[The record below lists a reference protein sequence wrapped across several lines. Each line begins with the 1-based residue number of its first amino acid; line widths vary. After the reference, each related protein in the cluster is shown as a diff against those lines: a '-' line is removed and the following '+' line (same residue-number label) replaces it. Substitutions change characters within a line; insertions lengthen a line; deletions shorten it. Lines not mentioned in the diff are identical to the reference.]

1 MRVIAG
7 RFKGR
12 TLVSP
17 SGMETR
23 PTSDRLRETLFNVL
37 AHGYDNPIADARV
50 LDLFAGS
57 GALGLEALSRGA
69 AFAQFVEEAA
79 SARGAIKANID
90 ALGLAGITKVYRR
103 DATYLGP
110 LPPDEAFSLIFC
122 DPPYGKGLAEK
133 ALISAREGRWLAPNA
148 LIIVE
153 ERADIEHVMPDFIR
167 VIEERAYGDSKLVF
181 GEAPAA

>member
-7 RFKGR
+7 RYKGR
-12 TLVSP
+12 TLITP
-17 SGMETR
+17 SGTDTR

-37 AHGYDNPIADARV
+37 AHGYDNPIVDARV

-57 GALGLEALSRGA
+57 GALGIEAISRGA
-69 AFAQFVEEAA
+69 AFAQFVEDAA

-90 ALGLAGITKVYRR
+90 ALGIAGITKVYRR

-110 LPPDEAFSLIFC
+110 LPPAEAFSMVFC

-133 ALISAREGRWLAPNA
+133 ALISARDGRWLAPHA

-181 GEAPAA
+181 GEAP